1 MVMSIELTL
10 KSGFKAS
17 HGESKMSKKGSTS
30 LTIWNGITL
39 LPGFLKLS
47 CVVIFKSTSPLL
59 VMVHEKSG
67 IASQTWAFRAL
78 LFVIGFME
86 DMAFITTLYN
96 GNGDWRVEVVRSFQQ
111 LIGIGLSG
119 VSNFKGRKNEF
130 TL

>member
-1 MVMSIELTL
+1 
-10 KSGFKAS
+10 
-17 HGESKMSKKGSTS
+17 MSKKGSKS
-30 LTIWNGITL
+30 LTIWNGITF
-39 LPGFLKLS
+39 LPGFLQLS
-47 CVVIFKSTSPLL
+47 CVGIPKSASPLL

-86 DMAFITTLYN
+86 DMAFITTSFN
-96 GNGDWRVEVVRSFQQ
+96 GNGNWQVDVVRSFQQ
-111 LIGIGLSG
+111 LIGIGISE